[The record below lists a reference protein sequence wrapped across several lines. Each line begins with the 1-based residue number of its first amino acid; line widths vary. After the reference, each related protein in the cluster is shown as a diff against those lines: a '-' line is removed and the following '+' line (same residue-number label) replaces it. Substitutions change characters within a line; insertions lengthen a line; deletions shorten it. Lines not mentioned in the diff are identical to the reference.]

1 MSFSKLKLPES
12 ITTGY
17 QDPCRDFFIPLLE
30 NAKSFDVA
38 VGYFTAGWL
47 RDVAEGMAAFAINGG
62 RSRWVISPQLQV
74 DDANAIV
81 EGSLDQLLLNE
92 RNKIEDNLLALIK
105 DLKSEPRTLLCNL
118 IKAKVLSFK
127 YAVARTNSTGMLH
140 AKMGIALDVD
150 NQPCAFSGSYN
161 LTAHAKSN
169 WEHIDVFQGYGH
181 SPENSRVDLITIRFN
196 RLWFNEDPS
205 FYVCQPSARL
215 LKAMEVYTDST
226 ADRFLNS
233 VKGSSLPLK
242 LRAYQNEAIKN
253 WFQNNGKGMYVM
265 ATGSGK
271 TITALATVYKLKEA
285 LVERKRQGLVVVFV
299 LPLKHLLEQW
309 VKEAEL
315 FGFETIKCYESSNAW
330 KKLLSSALV
339 ELSASK
345 QGCVMAMVTNAT
357 LSSDAFQRYLKSINS
372 NFLIVADE
380 AHNLGSKTYL
390 DALPS
395 NAHFRLGLTATPMR
409 HNDEEGTEAL
419 MEYFDKPVINFTLE
433 DAISNGFLCKY
444 EYHPHVCE
452 LTYEEYDE
460 YLELSHEI
468 SLESGKSEAGKRT
481 ALHNQLLRQRT
492 ELIAGVSN
500 KLVILREQIKQQKS
514 SLAGLKHT
522 LVYCGAMRDG
532 DDNRHIERVLRIV
545 GVEAGLK
552 VRKFTADE
560 SMEERREILDL
571 FSKGELE
578 CITAIKCLDEGVD
591 VPATRVAYI
600 LASTTNPRE
609 FIQRRGRVLRQYPG
623 KDKAVIYDFIVTPP
637 AGSFTEPQ
645 LVERE
650 LQRGY
655 EYASLATNKTDCL
668 ALFEDLAQKYGVD
681 INETQ

>member
-1 MSFSKLKLPES
+1 MTFNKINLPAS

-17 QDPCRDFFIPLLE
+17 QDPCEDFFIPLLK
-30 NAKSFDVA
+30 NATSFDVA
-38 VGYFTAGWL
+38 VGYFTTGWL
-47 RDVAEGMAAFAINGG
+47 RDVAEGMAAFALNGG
-62 RSRWVISPQLQV
+62 GSRWVISPQLTAE
-74 DDANAIV
+74 DANAIV
-81 EGSLDQLLLNE
+81 EGSLEQLFLDE
-92 RNKIEDNLLALIK
+92 RIKIEESLLQLIEG
-105 DLKSEPRTLLCNL
+105 LKSEPRTLLCNL

-127 YAVARTNSTGMLH
+127 YAVPRSGSSGMLH
-140 AKMGIALDVD
+140 AKMGVAIDAK
-150 NQPCAFSGSYN
+150 NQSYAFSGSYN

-169 WEHIDVFQGYGH
+169 WEHIDIFKGFGTN
-181 SPENSRVDLITIRFN
+181 PEISRIDLISCRFN
-196 RLWFNEDPS
+196 KLWLDEDPL

-215 LKAMEVYTDST
+215 LKAIEVYTDSKV
-226 ADRFLNS
+226 DRFLNAA
-233 VKGSSLPLK
+233 KGNSLPIR
-242 LRAYQNEAIKN
+242 LRDYQEKAIEN
-253 WFQNNGKGMYVM
+253 WTQNNGKGMYVM

-315 FGFETIKCYESSNAW
+315 FGFETIKCYESSSVW
-330 KKLLSSALV
+330 KKQLSNALV
-339 ELSASK
+339 QLSASK

-357 LSSDAFQRYLKSINS
+357 LASDAFQRYLKTINS
-372 NFLIVADE
+372 NFMLVADE
-380 AHNLGSKTYL
+380 AHNLGSTTYL
-390 DALPS
+390 NALPT
-395 NAHFRLGLTATPMR
+395 NARFRLGLTATPIR

-419 MEYFDKPVINFTLE
+419 VEYFDKTVTNFTLA
-433 DAISNGFLCKY
+433 DAIDNGFLCQY

-452 LTYEEYDE
+452 LTYEEYDA
-460 YLELSHEI
+460 YLDLSSEI
-468 SLESGKSEAGKRT
+468 TLESGKSEAGKRT
-481 ALHNQLLRQRT
+481 VLHNKLLRERA

-500 KLVILREQIKQQKS
+500 KLVILRELIKIQKDS
-514 SLAGLKHT
+514 AMGLKHT

-532 DDNRHIERVLRIV
+532 DDNRHIERALKIV
-545 GVEAGLK
+545 GMEAGVK

-560 SMEERREILDL
+560 SMEERREILSL

-591 VPATRVAYI
+591 VPATKVAYI

-623 KDKAVIYDFIVTPP
+623 KDKAIIYDFIVTPP

-650 LQRGY
+650 LKRGY
-655 EYASLATNKTDCL
+655 EYASLALNKSHCI
-668 ALFEDLAQKYGVD
+668 ALFEDLAQKHGVD
-681 INETQ
+681 IDET